1 MLTKEEETHNN
12 QKTLQEKKVK
22 LENLIKT
29 LKSKI
34 DSLSD
39 AEIENQKLL
48 SKIDG
53 RTRTKTEMTEQD
65 AKRNRSS
72 ISTNYSTFK

>member
-39 AEIENQKLL
+39 AEIETKNYYQKL
-48 SKIDG
+48 
-53 RTRTKTEMTEQD
+53 MVEQEQ
-65 AKRNRSS
+65 KL
-72 ISTNYSTFK
+72 K